1 MATLNLNQLRVE
13 LAGRP
18 LLAPL
23 TLTVSPGEIVTL
35 MGPSGCGKSTLL
47 AGIGGHL
54 QPPLFVRGEVWLDR
68 RSLSRLPPWQRGIG
82 LLFQDDVLF
91 PHLTVAQNLHFA
103 LPPGASKAA
112 VTQALQQAEL
122 TERGDCYPAALSG
135 GQRARIS
142 VLRTLLAAPSVLLLD
157 EPFSRLDAPLRRR
170 FRRWVYQQIAGRAV
184 PAILVTHDRA
194 DVPPGGRIVTLAA
207 A

>member
-1 MATLNLNQLRVE
+1 MTTLNLRQLSVE

-23 TLTVSPGEIVTL
+23 TLTVAPGEIVTL

-54 QPPLFVRGEVWLDR
+54 QPPLVARGEVWLDR
-68 RSLSRLPPWQRGIG
+68 RSLSRVPPWRRGIG

-91 PHLTVAQNLHFA
+91 PHLTVAQNLRFA
-103 LPPGASKAA
+103 LPPGVSDEA
-112 VTQALQQAEL
+112 VTRALQQAEL
-122 TERGDCYPAALSG
+122 AGRGASYPAALSG
-135 GQRARIS
+135 GSARIS
-142 VLRTLLAAPSVLLLD
+142 VLRTLLAAPSALLLD

-170 FRRWVYQQIAGRAV
+170 FRRWVYGQIAERAI

-194 DVPPGGRIVTLAA
+194 DVPPDGRIVTLAA